1 MVRQCFITF
10 FCFLFITVPAQEITL
25 TPSQIE
31 AMFLKQNLQLIAER
45 MNVDIADAA
54 VAQAKLWDNPEISVN
69 QLNFWKSGENKE
81 YSVELSQLFLTA
93 NKRRK
98 LVNRERVSKE
108 MAVQDFEDV
117 LRGLKLELR
126 KVIYETEYLQT
137 YQKTVAKEQE
147 ILEQLIAAY
156 RKQAA
161 QGNIA
166 RTELLRLQSSL
177 LELENEA
184 NEVQTSLNEQ
194 LRILKSLLNIEPS
207 ASIIIEKDNFSGRS
221 PENLSFG
228 SLWEMAQASRP
239 DVKRQQLETLYHEK
253 SLAYEKSMRVPD
265 VTVSANYDRYG
276 GVWPDFFGL
285 GISMELPFFN
295 RNQGNIRAAR
305 INIDRSKYLYQKQL
319 NTAQNEIAESFDNY
333 TRAYRFYEKISRNE
347 LLSELDDMLDVY
359 TKNFLNKN
367 IGMLEFLDFMSAYK
381 NNKQTVLQS
390 DKNLRT
396 TFEDLQ
402 YMVGAEIR

>member
-1 MVRQCFITF
+1 
-10 FCFLFITVPAQEITL
+10 
-25 TPSQIE
+25 
-31 AMFLKQNLQLIAER
+31 
-45 MNVDIADAA
+45 
-54 VAQAKLWDNPEISVN
+54 
-69 QLNFWKSGENKE
+69 
-81 YSVELSQLFLTA
+81 
-93 NKRRK
+93 
-98 LVNRERVSKE
+98 

-126 KVIYETEYLQT
+126 KVIYETGYLQT

-147 ILEQLIAAY
+147 ILKQLIAAY

-207 ASIIIEKDNFSGRS
+207 ASIIIEKDNFSGRP

-228 SLWEMAQASRP
+228 RLWETAQELRP

-265 VTVSANYDRYG
+265 VTISASYDRYG

-396 TFEDLQ
+396 TFEELQ